1 MMNEFIG
8 IHIWIHPPV
17 KGRDVWLVEVTT
29 KEGVGKKE
37 FQSSVQAFEFI
48 EDMADKLTAR
58 LGPMRVE
65 LYSNKER

>member
-1 MMNEFIG
+1 MNEFIG

-17 KGRDVWLVEVTT
+17 KGRAHWLVEVTT

-37 FQSSVQAFEFI
+37 FETSAQAFEFI
-48 EDMADKLTAR
+48 EDMASSLTAR

-65 LYSNKER
+65 LYNNKER